1 MIAHEARHQRA
12 AHSRRLAWV
21 LALTCAYM
29 VAELVG
35 AWLSNSLALLAD
47 AGHMMSDAAALALSL
62 FAMWAARMPATRAST
77 YGYHR
82 AEILAAL
89 ANGVLLVLLSGLILY
104 EAWERFQSPAPIHPA
119 PMLAAALIGLSVN
132 VASLR
137 LLKPGAAH
145 SLNLRAAYLEVLSDA
160 LTSLGVVVAAAL
172 ILATGWLGADAVVSA
187 AIGLF
192 LLPRTYLLLRDS
204 VDVLLESTPAEVDL
218 SRLRGALAEIPGV
231 LDVHDLHVWSLTSG
245 LHAMSAHIVRCE
257 GTEPDDL
264 LRRVREI
271 VLSNFEIHHVTLQ
284 VESAGCE
291 DAAHE

>member
-1 MIAHEARHQRA
+1 MHDHVRPTRRE
-12 AHSRRLAWV
+12 SRRRLGLV
-21 LALTCAYM
+21 LALTLGLFAFEAAAGY
-29 VAELVG
+29 LTH
-35 AWLSNSLALLAD
+35 SLALLAD
-47 AGHMMSDAAALALSL
+47 AAHLLGDAAAIGLAFVALTVSG
-62 FAMWAARMPATRAST
+62 RPATPQRT
-77 YGYHR
+77 YGFHR
-82 AEILAAL
+82 VEILAAL

-104 EAWERFQSPAPIHPA
+104 EAWKRFQSPAPIHPV
-119 PMLAAALIGLSVN
+119 PMLAAALIGFAVN

-137 LLKPGAAH
+137 LLKPGAAY

-160 LTSLGVVVAAAL
+160 LTSLGVVVAAAV

-245 LHAMSAHIVRCE
+245 LHAMSAHIVRVE

>member
-1 MIAHEARHQRA
+1 MLYRPKKIDYTTPASAQGGPGVQKQVGHYFGTPYLDMTA
-12 AHSRRLAWV
+12 AQW
-21 LALTCAYM
+21 
-29 VAELVG
+29 
-35 AWLSNSLALLAD
+35 
-47 AGHMMSDAAALALSL
+47 
-62 FAMWAARMPATRAST
+62 
-77 YGYHR
+77 
-82 AEILAAL
+82 
-89 ANGVLLVLLSGLILY
+89 
-104 EAWERFQSPAPIHPA
+104 
-119 PMLAAALIGLSVN
+119 
-132 VASLR
+132 
-137 LLKPGAAH
+137 
-145 SLNLRAAYLEVLSDA
+145 
-160 LTSLGVVVAAAL
+160 
-172 ILATGWLGADAVVSA
+172 AVVSA

-245 LHAMSAHIVRCE
+245 LHAMSAHIVRVE

-264 LRRVREI
+264 LRRVREV

>member
-1 MIAHEARHQRA
+1 VHDHGRPTRQE
-12 AHSRRLAWV
+12 SRRRLGLV
-21 LALTCAYM
+21 LALTLGLFAFE
-29 VAELVG
+29 AAAG
-35 AWLSNSLALLAD
+35 FFTHSLALLAD
-47 AGHMMSDAAALALSL
+47 AAHLLGDAAAIGLSFLALTV
-62 FAMWAARMPATRAST
+62 AGRPATPQRT
-77 YGYHR
+77 YGFHR
-82 AEILAAL
+82 VEILAAL

-104 EAWERFQSPAPIHPA
+104 EAWERFRSPAPIHPV
-119 PMLAAALIGLSVN
+119 PMLAAAAIGFGVN

-137 LLKPGAAH
+137 LLRSGAAH

-160 LTSLGVVVAAAL
+160 LTSLGVVVAAAV

-245 LHAMSAHIVRCE
+245 LHAMSAHIVRVE